1 MNEIVYFSVWAAEKA
16 HPMAAEKLQRLI
28 SPFTRKAKS
37 GEVLRALDKS
47 VLQLFLYVSTCRVDF
62 WGILGNSLGAFS
74 GRCGRPS
81 GHNGQ
86 VVSRGRCVKWK
97 YGGEADSGIGN
108 QHIFLCSLRSYHPVD
123 YYWPVVNFCL
133 LAGSELLG
141 WSVYGFVWRVGLE

>member
-1 MNEIVYFSVWAAEKA
+1 MLEIQLRVGEKIGG
-16 HPMAAEKLQRLI
+16 AEKLQRLI

-62 WGILGNSLGAFS
+62 WGILGNSLGHFLVGVA
-74 GRCGRPS
+74 GQVAD
-81 GHNGQ
+81 GQ

-141 WSVYGFVWRVGLE
+141 WSVDGFVWRVGLE

>member
-1 MNEIVYFSVWAAEKA
+1 M
-16 HPMAAEKLQRLI
+16 
-28 SPFTRKAKS
+28 
-37 GEVLRALDKS
+37 LRALDKS

-74 GRCGRPS
+74 GRYGS
-81 GHNGQ
+81 QVGNGQ

-108 QHIFLCSLRSYHPVD
+108 QHIFLCSLRSYHLVD

-141 WSVYGFVWRVGLE
+141 WSVYGFVWRVGRE

>member
-1 MNEIVYFSVWAAEKA
+1 MYIHFVEMNEIVYFSVWPVEERA
-16 HPMAAEKLQRLI
+16 HPMTAEKLQRLI

-81 GHNGQ
+81 GRWSSGQ
-86 VVSRGRCVKWK
+86 QGKVR
-97 YGGEADSGIGN
+97 EM
-108 QHIFLCSLRSYHPVD
+108 
-123 YYWPVVNFCL
+123 
-133 LAGSELLG
+133 E
-141 WSVYGFVWRVGLE
+141 VWRGGRLWYWQPTHFSLQSQILPPSRLLPLACRQLLSFGSQ

>member
-1 MNEIVYFSVWAAEKA
+1 MYQRA
-16 HPMAAEKLQRLI
+16 RLI
-28 SPFTRKAKS
+28 S
-37 GEVLRALDKS
+37 
-47 VLQLFLYVSTCRVDF
+47 
-62 WGILGNSLGAFS
+62 GAFWETLW
-74 GRCGRPS
+74 
-81 GHNGQ
+81 GHFLVGVAGQVADGQ

-123 YYWPVVNFCL
+123 YHHWPVVNFCL